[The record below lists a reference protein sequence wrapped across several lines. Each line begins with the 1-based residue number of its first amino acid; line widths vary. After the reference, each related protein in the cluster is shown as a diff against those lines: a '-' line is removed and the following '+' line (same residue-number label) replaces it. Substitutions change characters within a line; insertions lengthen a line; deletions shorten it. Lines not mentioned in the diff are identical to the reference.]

1 MPRSDRSVPRRRR
14 FGVAF
19 EGVALL
25 AISVAIVVPAA
36 VLGISSFEG
45 RTVTSP
51 AGTAAPDRVVV
62 CDSGIVRQGDVST
75 SSAVVVR
82 VPDGATVTV
91 PSGCREG

>member
-14 FGVAF
+14 LGAAS
-19 EGVALL
+19 EGIALL
-25 AISVAIVVPAA
+25 AISAAIAVPAA
-36 VLGISSFEG
+36 VLGISSFQG
-45 RTVTSP
+45 RTTSEP
-51 AGTAAPDRVVV
+51 SSTAADHVVV

>member
-1 MPRSDRSVPRRRR
+1 MAHSDRSVPRRRR
-14 FGVAF
+14 LGAAS
-19 EGVALL
+19 EGIALL
-25 AISVAIVVPAA
+25 AISAAIALPAA
-36 VLGISSFEG
+36 VLGISSFQG
-45 RTVTSP
+45 RTVSEP
-51 AGTAAPDRVVV
+51 ASTAAPDHLVV